1 MATNDNFMKLM
12 NTLGTNAIIDLLDRT
27 WDMPEGDI
35 FRDYGFEIIDSRVSE
50 EESDRIYS
58 ELWSKHVQLEGNR

>member
-1 MATNDNFMKLM
+1 MKATRNNFMKLM
-12 NTLGTNAIIDLLDRT
+12 DTLGTSAIIDLLDMT
-27 WDMPEGDI
+27 WDTLEGEI

-58 ELWSKHVQLEGNR
+58 ELWSKHA

>member
-12 NTLGTNAIIDLLDRT
+12 NTLGTNTIIDLLDRT
-27 WDMPEGDI
+27 LDTPESEI
-35 FRDYGFEIIDSRVSE
+35 FRDYGFEIIDSRVPE

-58 ELWSKHVQLEGNR
+58 ELWSKHA

>member
-12 NTLGTNAIIDLLDRT
+12 NTLGTSAIIDLLDRT
-27 WDMPEGDI
+27 WGTPEGEI

-50 EESDRIYS
+50 EESDKIYS
-58 ELWSKHVQLEGNR
+58 ELWKKHA

>member
-12 NTLGTNAIIDLLDRT
+12 STLGTSAIIDLLDRT
-27 WDMPEGDI
+27 WDTSEGEI

-50 EESDRIYS
+50 EESDRVYS
-58 ELWSKHVQLEGNR
+58 ELWSKHA

>member
-12 NTLGTNAIIDLLDRT
+12 DTLGTNAIIDLLDRT

-58 ELWSKHVQLEGNR
+58 ELWSKHA